1 MWNRSNPA
9 SKSSQPENQVT
20 EFRAPAPAA
29 TPQSPKKVVTSKD
42 NERIEKILA
51 SIAIDT
57 SQTFNAMLDS
67 LMGER
72 PVAHHESNQTR
83 DFIVTVFDDIR
94 QESNRDAVVLARK
107 FADMCTRAADQLN
120 DNHQR
125 TVARCV
131 SELFEQFAA
140 KLDHREPANSN

>member
-1 MWNRSNPA
+1 MWNRS
-9 SKSSQPENQVT
+9 SHKTSSSEAQNQPT
-20 EFRAPAPAA
+20 EVRAQPVA
-29 TPQSPKKVVTSKD
+29 TTTGKKVGSAKD

-67 LMGER
+67 LMGDR
-72 PVAHHESNQTR
+72 PVAHHESSQTR
-83 DFIVTVFDDIR
+83 DFILTMFDEIR

-107 FADMCTRAADQLN
+107 FADMCMRAADQLN

-140 KLDHREPANSN
+140 KLDHREPANTN

>member
-9 SKSSQPENQVT
+9 PKSGTSENQVA
-20 EFRAPAPAA
+20 EFRGPSPAA
-29 TPQSPKKVVTSKD
+29 SQLPKKAVTSKD
-42 NERIEKILA
+42 NERVEKILA

-72 PVAHHESNQTR
+72 PVTHHESNQTR
-83 DFIVTVFDDIR
+83 DFIVSMFDDIR

-107 FADMCTRAADQLN
+107 FADMCMRAADQLN

>member
-1 MWNRSNPA
+1 MWNRSSPKPNQTE
-9 SKSSQPENQVT
+9 SQVT
-20 EFRAPAPAA
+20 EIRAGAAP
-29 TPQSPKKVVTSKD
+29 QVKKQVSPKDS
-42 NERIEKILA
+42 ERIEKILA

-72 PVAHHESNQTR
+72 PVTHHEGSQTR
-83 DFIVTVFDDIR
+83 DFIASVFDDIR

-107 FADMCTRAADQLN
+107 FADMCMRAADQLN

>member
-1 MWNRSNPA
+1 MWNRS
-9 SKSSQPENQVT
+9 SQRPNQTENQPT
-20 EFRAPAPAA
+20 EVRAGSNGASTGTRKQLAP
-29 TPQSPKKVVTSKD
+29 KD

-72 PVAHHESNQTR
+72 PVSHHESNQTR
-83 DFIVTVFDDIR
+83 DFIVTVFDEIR
-94 QESNRDAVVLARK
+94 LESNRDAVILARK
-107 FADMCTRAADQLN
+107 FADMCMRAADQLN

>member
-1 MWNRSNPA
+1 MWNRSSQRPNQTENQATEVRANSAAPA
-9 SKSSQPENQVT
+9 SSRKQMS
-20 EFRAPAPAA
+20 
-29 TPQSPKKVVTSKD
+29 SKD

-72 PVAHHESNQTR
+72 PVSHHESNQTR
-83 DFIVTVFDDIR
+83 DFICTVFDEIR
-94 QESNRDAVVLARK
+94 MESNRDAVILARK
-107 FADMCTRAADQLN
+107 FADMCMRAADQLN

>member
-1 MWNRSNPA
+1 MWNRSSP
-9 SKSSQPENQVT
+9 KSSQPDNQVT
-20 EFRAPAPAA
+20 EVRAQPASPAP
-29 TPQSPKKVVTSKD
+29 SKKAGSAKD

-72 PVAHHESNQTR
+72 PVTHHESNQTR
-83 DFIVTVFDDIR
+83 DFILTMFDEIR

-107 FADMCTRAADQLN
+107 FADMCMRAADQLN

>member
-1 MWNRSNPA
+1 MWNRSNP
-9 SKSSQPENQVT
+9 SPKQSDNSQVT
-20 EFRAPAPAA
+20 EFRAPQAA
-29 TPQSPKKVVTSKD
+29 TPAAAKKAISSKD
-42 NERIEKILA
+42 SERIEKILA

-72 PVAHHESNQTR
+72 PVSYHESSQTR
-83 DFIVTVFDDIR
+83 DFIATVFEDIR

-107 FADMCTRAADQLN
+107 FADMCMRAADQLN

>member
-1 MWNRSNPA
+1 MWNRSQRPN
-9 SKSSQPENQVT
+9 QTENQAT
-20 EFRAPAPAA
+20 EVRASSNSGSPPARKQL
-29 TPQSPKKVVTSKD
+29 TPKD
-42 NERIEKILA
+42 NERVEKILA

-72 PVAHHESNQTR
+72 PVTHHESNQTR
-83 DFIVTVFDDIR
+83 DFIVNVFDEIR
-94 QESNRDAVVLARK
+94 LESNRDAVILARK
-107 FADMCTRAADQLN
+107 FADMCMRAADQLN

>member
-1 MWNRSNPA
+1 MWNRS
-9 SKSSQPENQVT
+9 SSRPNQTENQVT
-20 EFRAPAPAA
+20 EIRSSPASGGAMAKKPT
-29 TPQSPKKVVTSKD
+29 TPKD

-72 PVAHHESNQTR
+72 PMTNYESNQTR
-83 DFIVTVFDDIR
+83 DFIVSVFDDIR
-94 QESNRDAVVLARK
+94 LESNRDAVILARK
-107 FADMCTRAADQLN
+107 FADMCMRAADQLN

-140 KLDHREPANSN
+140 KLDHREAANTN

>member
-1 MWNRSNPA
+1 MWTRSNP
-9 SKSSQPENQVT
+9 KPN
-20 EFRAPAPAA
+20 PAEKDVAELRPH
-29 TPQSPKKVVTSKD
+29 SPKKAVSAKD

-83 DFIVTVFDDIR
+83 DFIASMFDDIR

-107 FADMCTRAADQLN
+107 FADMCMRAADQLN

-131 SELFEQFAA
+131 SELFEQFAS
-140 KLDHREPANSN
+140 KLDYREPANSN

>member
-1 MWNRSNPA
+1 MWNRSQRPNQTENQPTEVRASGNGTSNPA
-9 SKSSQPENQVT
+9 RKQL
-20 EFRAPAPAA
+20 
-29 TPQSPKKVVTSKD
+29 TPKD
-42 NERIEKILA
+42 NERVEKILA

-72 PVAHHESNQTR
+72 PVTHHESNQTR
-83 DFIVTVFDDIR
+83 DFIVNVFDEIR
-94 QESNRDAVVLARK
+94 LESNRDAVILARK
-107 FADMCTRAADQLN
+107 FADMCMRAADQLN

>member
-1 MWNRSNPA
+1 MWNRS
-9 SKSSQPENQVT
+9 SQRPNQTENQPT
-20 EFRAPAPAA
+20 EVRATGNGTGPRK
-29 TPQSPKKVVTSKD
+29 QLSSKD

-72 PVAHHESNQTR
+72 PVTHHESNQTR
-83 DFIVTVFDDIR
+83 DFIGAVFDDIR
-94 QESNRDAVVLARK
+94 QESNRDAVILARK
-107 FADMCTRAADQLN
+107 FADMCMRAADQLN

>member
-1 MWNRSNPA
+1 MWNRS
-9 SKSSQPENQVT
+9 SQRPNQTENQAMEV
-20 EFRAPAPAA
+20 RASGNGSTSRKTL
-29 TPQSPKKVVTSKD
+29 TPKD

-72 PVAHHESNQTR
+72 PVSHHESNQTR
-83 DFIVTVFDDIR
+83 DFIVSVFDEIR
-94 QESNRDAVVLARK
+94 QESNRDAVILARK
-107 FADMCTRAADQLN
+107 FADMCMRAADQLN

>member
-1 MWNRSNPA
+1 MWNRSGQRPN
-9 SKSSQPENQVT
+9 QTENQAT
-20 EFRAPAPAA
+20 EVRAISGGNGTVRKTVAP
-29 TPQSPKKVVTSKD
+29 KD

-72 PVAHHESNQTR
+72 PVTHHESNQTR
-83 DFIVTVFDDIR
+83 DFIVTVFDEIR
-94 QESNRDAVVLARK
+94 QESNRDAVILARK
-107 FADMCTRAADQLN
+107 FADMCMRAADQLN

>member
-1 MWNRSNPA
+1 MWNRSQRPN
-9 SKSSQPENQVT
+9 QTENQPT
-20 EFRAPAPAA
+20 EVRAGSNGASTGTRKQLAP
-29 TPQSPKKVVTSKD
+29 KD

-72 PVAHHESNQTR
+72 PMTNYESNQTR
-83 DFIVTVFDDIR
+83 DFIVSVFDDIR
-94 QESNRDAVVLARK
+94 LESNRDAVILARK
-107 FADMCTRAADQLN
+107 FADMCMRAADQLN

>member
-1 MWNRSNPA
+1 MWNRSQRPNQTENQPTEVRASSNGSSNPA
-9 SKSSQPENQVT
+9 RKQL
-20 EFRAPAPAA
+20 
-29 TPQSPKKVVTSKD
+29 TPKD
-42 NERIEKILA
+42 NERVEKILA

-72 PVAHHESNQTR
+72 PVTHHESNQTR
-83 DFIVTVFDDIR
+83 DFIVNVFDEIR
-94 QESNRDAVVLARK
+94 LESNRDAVILARK
-107 FADMCTRAADQLN
+107 FADMCMRAADQLN

>member
-1 MWNRSNPA
+1 MWNRSGQRPN
-9 SKSSQPENQVT
+9 QTENQVT
-20 EFRAPAPAA
+20 EVRAGSAPSTGNRKPM
-29 TPQSPKKVVTSKD
+29 TPKD

-72 PVAHHESNQTR
+72 PVTHHESNQTR
-83 DFIVTVFDDIR
+83 DFICTVFDEIR
-94 QESNRDAVVLARK
+94 MESNRDAVILARK
-107 FADMCTRAADQLN
+107 FADMCMRAADQLN

>member
-1 MWNRSNPA
+1 MWNRSGQRPN
-9 SKSSQPENQVT
+9 QTENQVT
-20 EFRAPAPAA
+20 EVRAGSAPHAPSRKPV
-29 TPQSPKKVVTSKD
+29 TPKD

-72 PVAHHESNQTR
+72 PVTHHESNQTR
-83 DFIVTVFDDIR
+83 DFICTVFDEIR
-94 QESNRDAVVLARK
+94 MESNRDAVILARK
-107 FADMCTRAADQLN
+107 FADMCMRAADQLN

>member
-1 MWNRSNPA
+1 MWPRS
-9 SKSSQPENQVT
+9 SSQPGSQSASQ
-20 EFRAPAPAA
+20 APARPGGEHDARDRA
-29 TPQSPKKVVTSKD
+29 RPVSPKD

-72 PVAHHESNQTR
+72 PVTHYESNQTR
-83 DFIVTVFDDIR
+83 DYIASVFEDVR
-94 QESNRDAVVLARK
+94 SESNRDAVALARK
-107 FADMCTRAADQLN
+107 FADLCMRAADQLN

>member
-1 MWNRSNPA
+1 MWNRSQRPNQTENQPTEVRAGGNGSSNPA
-9 SKSSQPENQVT
+9 RKQL
-20 EFRAPAPAA
+20 
-29 TPQSPKKVVTSKD
+29 TPKD
-42 NERIEKILA
+42 NERVEKILA

-72 PVAHHESNQTR
+72 PVTHHESNQTR
-83 DFIVTVFDDIR
+83 EFIVNVFDEIR
-94 QESNRDAVVLARK
+94 LESNRDAVILARK
-107 FADMCTRAADQLN
+107 FADMCMRAADQLN

>member
-1 MWNRSNPA
+1 MWNRS
-9 SKSSQPENQVT
+9 SQRPNQTENQAT
-20 EFRAPAPAA
+20 EVRAASAGTGNRKHVAP
-29 TPQSPKKVVTSKD
+29 KD

-72 PVAHHESNQTR
+72 PVSHHESNQTR
-83 DFIVTVFDDIR
+83 DFIVSVFDEIR
-94 QESNRDAVVLARK
+94 QESNRDAVILARK
-107 FADMCTRAADQLN
+107 FADMCMRAADQLN

>member
-1 MWNRSNPA
+1 MWNRSQRPN
-9 SKSSQPENQVT
+9 QTENQPT
-20 EFRAPAPAA
+20 EVRAGSSGASTGSRKQLAP
-29 TPQSPKKVVTSKD
+29 KD

-72 PVAHHESNQTR
+72 PVSHHESNQTR
-83 DFIVTVFDDIR
+83 DFIVTVFDEIR
-94 QESNRDAVVLARK
+94 LESNRDAVILARK
-107 FADMCTRAADQLN
+107 FADMCMRAADQLN

>member
-1 MWNRSNPA
+1 MWNRS
-9 SKSSQPENQVT
+9 SQRPNQTENQPT
-20 EFRAPAPAA
+20 EVRAGGTASSTGARKQL
-29 TPQSPKKVVTSKD
+29 TPKD

-72 PVAHHESNQTR
+72 PVTHHESNQTR
-83 DFIVTVFDDIR
+83 DFIVAVFDEIR
-94 QESNRDAVVLARK
+94 LESNRDAVVLARK
-107 FADMCTRAADQLN
+107 FADMCMRAADQLN

>member
-1 MWNRSNPA
+1 MWNRS
-9 SKSSQPENQVT
+9 SQRPNQTENLPT
-20 EFRAPAPAA
+20 EVRAGGNGSARKQL
-29 TPQSPKKVVTSKD
+29 TPKD
-42 NERIEKILA
+42 NERVEKILA

-72 PVAHHESNQTR
+72 PVTHHESNQTR
-83 DFIVTVFDDIR
+83 DFIVSVFDEIR
-94 QESNRDAVVLARK
+94 QESNRDAVILARK
-107 FADMCTRAADQLN
+107 FADMCMRAADQLN

>member
-1 MWNRSNPA
+1 MWTRPT
-9 SKSSQPENQVT
+9 SKTSPPDTDVT
-20 EFRAPAPAA
+20 ERHH
-29 TPQSPKKVVTSKD
+29 SGPKRPLSAKD

-72 PVAHHESNQTR
+72 PVTHHESHQTR
-83 DFIVTVFDDIR
+83 DYIVTVFDEIR
-94 QESNRDAVVLARK
+94 MDSNREAIMLARK
-107 FADMCTRAADQLN
+107 FADLCMRAADQLN

>member
-1 MWNRSNPA
+1 MWNRSGQRPN
-9 SKSSQPENQVT
+9 QTENQATEVRAIASSGSAPRKSVT
-20 EFRAPAPAA
+20 P
-29 TPQSPKKVVTSKD
+29 KD

-72 PVAHHESNQTR
+72 PVTHHESNQTR
-83 DFIVTVFDDIR
+83 EFICTVFDEIR
-94 QESNRDAVVLARK
+94 MESNRDAVILARK
-107 FADMCTRAADQLN
+107 FADMCMRAADQLN

>member
-1 MWNRSNPA
+1 MWNRTS
-9 SKSSQPENQVT
+9 SKSALPEQ
-20 EFRAPAPAA
+20 EMKERIAA
-29 TPQSPKKVVTSKD
+29 TSPRPLSAKD

-72 PVAHHESNQTR
+72 PVTHHQSNQTR
-83 DFIVTVFDDIR
+83 DYIVTVFDEIR
-94 QESNRDAVVLARK
+94 MDSNREAIQLARK
-107 FADMCTRAADQLN
+107 FADLCMRAADQLN

>member
-1 MWNRSNPA
+1 MWNRSQRPN
-9 SKSSQPENQVT
+9 QTENQPT
-20 EFRAPAPAA
+20 EVRASSNSSSSPARKQL
-29 TPQSPKKVVTSKD
+29 TPKD
-42 NERIEKILA
+42 NERVEKILA

-72 PVAHHESNQTR
+72 PVTHHESNQKR
-83 DFIVTVFDDIR
+83 DFIVNVFDEIR
-94 QESNRDAVVLARK
+94 LESNRDAVILARK
-107 FADMCTRAADQLN
+107 FADMCMRAADQLN

>member
-1 MWNRSNPA
+1 MWNRS
-9 SKSSQPENQVT
+9 SQRPNQTENQAIEV
-20 EFRAPAPAA
+20 RAGGSASSNGVRKQL
-29 TPQSPKKVVTSKD
+29 TPKD
-42 NERIEKILA
+42 NERVEKILA

-72 PVAHHESNQTR
+72 PVTHHESNQTR
-83 DFIVTVFDDIR
+83 EFIVAVFDEIR
-94 QESNRDAVVLARK
+94 LESNRDAVILARK
-107 FADMCTRAADQLN
+107 FADMCMRAADQLN

>member
-1 MWNRSNPA
+1 MWTRPT
-9 SKSSQPENQVT
+9 SKT
-20 EFRAPAPAA
+20 
-29 TPQSPKKVVTSKD
+29 SPPDTDVKERQHTGAKRPLSAKD

-72 PVAHHESNQTR
+72 PVTHHESHQTR
-83 DFIVTVFDDIR
+83 DYIVTVFDEIR
-94 QESNRDAVVLARK
+94 MDSNREAIMLARK
-107 FADMCTRAADQLN
+107 FADLCMRAADQLN

>member
-1 MWNRSNPA
+1 MWNRGSRPN
-9 SKSSQPENQVT
+9 QTENQVT
-20 EFRAPAPAA
+20 EIRATASS
-29 TPQSPKKVVTSKD
+29 TPGTQASKKPLTPKD

-72 PVAHHESNQTR
+72 PLTNYESTQTR

-94 QESNRDAVVLARK
+94 QESNRDAVILARK
-107 FADMCTRAADQLN
+107 FADMCMRAADQLN

>member
-1 MWNRSNPA
+1 MWNRS
-9 SKSSQPENQVT
+9 SQRPNQTENQVT
-20 EFRAPAPAA
+20 EVRAGGAPGTGTRKPM
-29 TPQSPKKVVTSKD
+29 TPKD

-72 PVAHHESNQTR
+72 PVTHHESNQTR
-83 DFIVTVFDDIR
+83 DFICTVFDEIR
-94 QESNRDAVVLARK
+94 MESNRDAVILARK
-107 FADMCTRAADQLN
+107 FADMCMRAADQLN

>member
-1 MWNRSNPA
+1 MWNRSQRPN
-9 SKSSQPENQVT
+9 QTENQAT
-20 EFRAPAPAA
+20 EIRASGNSSSGGSNAA
-29 TPQSPKKVVTSKD
+29 RKPLTPKD

-72 PVAHHESNQTR
+72 PVTHHESNQTR
-83 DFIVTVFDDIR
+83 DFICTVFDEIR
-94 QESNRDAVVLARK
+94 MESNRDAVILARK
-107 FADMCTRAADQLN
+107 FADMCMRAADQLN

>member
-1 MWNRSNPA
+1 MWNRSGSRPN
-9 SKSSQPENQVT
+9 QTENQVT
-20 EFRAPAPAA
+20 EIRAGSASTGAA
-29 TPQSPKKVVTSKD
+29 ASKKPLTPKD

-72 PVAHHESNQTR
+72 PLTNYESNQTR

-94 QESNRDAVVLARK
+94 QESNRDAVILARK
-107 FADMCTRAADQLN
+107 FADMCMRAADQLN

>member
-1 MWNRSNPA
+1 MWNRSTPRPNQTE
-9 SKSSQPENQVT
+9 SQVT
-20 EFRAPAPAA
+20 EIRAGVSAPM
-29 TPQSPKKVVTSKD
+29 KKPVTSKD

-72 PVAHHESNQTR
+72 PVSHHESNQTR
-83 DFIVTVFDDIR
+83 DFIVTVFDEIR

-107 FADMCTRAADQLN
+107 FADMCMRAADQLN

>member
-1 MWNRSNPA
+1 MWPRS
-9 SKSSQPENQVT
+9 SSQTGSQS
-20 EFRAPAPAA
+20 APMAA
-29 TPQSPKKVVTSKD
+29 ARSGSEADARRHVSPKD

-72 PVAHHESNQTR
+72 PVTHYESNQTR
-83 DFIVTVFDDIR
+83 DYILTVFEDVR
-94 QESNRDAVVLARK
+94 AESNRDAVALARK
-107 FADMCTRAADQLN
+107 FADLCMRAADQLN

>member
-1 MWNRSNPA
+1 MWNRS
-9 SKSSQPENQVT
+9 SQRPNQTENQVT
-20 EFRAPAPAA
+20 EIRAGSAPNGASRKPM
-29 TPQSPKKVVTSKD
+29 TPKD

-72 PVAHHESNQTR
+72 PVTHHESNQTR
-83 DFIVTVFDDIR
+83 DFICTVFDEIR
-94 QESNRDAVVLARK
+94 MESNRDAVILARK
-107 FADMCTRAADQLN
+107 FADMCMRAADQLN

>member
-1 MWNRSNPA
+1 MWPRS
-9 SKSSQPENQVT
+9 SSQPGAKSGSDLEPR
-20 EFRAPAPAA
+20 ERAAP
-29 TPQSPKKVVTSKD
+29 PRHVSPKD

-72 PVAHHESNQTR
+72 PVTHHESNQTR
-83 DFIVTVFDDIR
+83 DYILTVFEDVR
-94 QESNRDAVVLARK
+94 AESNRDAVALARK
-107 FADMCTRAADQLN
+107 FADLCMRAADQLN